1 MNKQSVTL
9 TFQEEEA
16 KRLDK
21 FLAEQIPQ
29 VSRVVIQNM
38 IANGEVKVNDVIIT
52 KASAKVVNGD
62 IVEAFVAELVE
73 VLPKKQNIK
82 LDLIYEDQDVLVINK
97 PAGLVVHPGAGN
109 PEDTL
114 VNALLYYL
122 PEIAEVG
129 DSNRPG
135 IVHRLDK
142 DTSGVLIVAKNN
154 SAYEYLVKQFK
165 NRKVNKTYLALV
177 EGTPPTPTGRIETRI
192 GRDERNRQKMAVS
205 YGKAGRKADTEYF
218 TVKNFDEFTL
228 LEVSPLSGR
237 THQIR
242 VHLAFLG
249 NPVVGDQIYGRRK
262 KSLDVKRFF
271 LHAHKIALRLPN
283 QSETV
288 EFVAPLPEDLEVVLE
303 GLEK

>member
-1 MNKQSVTL
+1 MSKQSITL
-9 TFQEEEA
+9 TFREEES

-29 VSRVVIQNM
+29 VSRVVIQSM
-38 IANGEVKVNDVIIT
+38 IANGEVKVNDIIVA
-52 KASAKVVNGD
+52 KSSAKVVNGD
-62 IVEAFVAELVE
+62 IVEAFVTELVE
-73 VLPKKQNIK
+73 ALPQKQNIK
-82 LDLIYEDQDVLVINK
+82 LEIIYENEDVLVINK

-129 DSNRPG
+129 DKNRPG

-154 SAYEYLVKQFK
+154 QSYDWLVKQFK
-165 NRKVNKTYLALV
+165 NRKVKKTYLALV

-205 YGKAGRKADTEYF
+205 YGKSGRKADTEYF
-218 TVKNFDEFTL
+218 TVESFHDYTL

-262 KSLDVKRFF
+262 KSLDIKRFF

-283 QSETV
+283 QGETK
-288 EFVAPLPEDLEVVLE
+288 EFVAALPEDLETVLE